1 MKEAKLIAGD
11 SVPSGFE
18 IIINNQDS
26 EAGKIWNLWWN
37 VKLSDD
43 PDSWDE
49 EIKAINKMQEDL
61 IELTRYQRLIRA
73 QMAEFC
79 RYHPSFPK
87 SIEILC
93 EEIGAGKFSKP
104 VKMGCEG
111 RGLLES
117 LGYHDEESIN
127 EQVKAVLREYR
138 ASLGKWLSKGVP
150 DCQIDSKVFSF
161 LGEWT
166 EGKLPLV
173 EKICDAVDPEELNIS
188 SQMKHSENICNDA
201 QGMSGMRPFNCFD
214 CLPKDVVV
222 PGCKCSYA
230 MVIDAAL
237 LSIGESGKDKFKRH
251 SEEHILAYCT
261 AINSWL
267 NDELPIDAGKQIH
280 ALLGEKNSAKEWLAA
295 CLLKTLKDNQRWHDG
310 HELIDDFP
318 EAVSWFKN

>member
-1 MKEAKLIAGD
+1 MAGEF
-11 SVPSGFE
+11 VPSGFE
-18 IIINNQDS
+18 IIINSQDS

-37 VKLSDD
+37 VKLTDD
-43 PDSWDE
+43 PESWDN
-49 EIKAINKMQEDL
+49 EIQFINKMQE
-61 IELTRYQRLIRA
+61 ELGEFTKDQRLIRA

-79 RYHPSFPK
+79 RYHPSFPR

-93 EEIGAGKFSKP
+93 EEIGTGKFSMP

-117 LGYHDEESIN
+117 LGYHHEESIN
-127 EQVKAVLREYR
+127 EQVKAVLREYH
-138 ASLGKWLSKGVP
+138 ASLEKWLSKGVP
-150 DCQIDSKVFSF
+150 DGQIDSKVFGF
-161 LGEWT
+161 LGELT

-173 EKICDAVDPEELNIS
+173 EKIRDAVDPEELNIS
-188 SQMKHSENICNDA
+188 SLMKLSENICNDA
-201 QGMSGMRPFNCFD
+201 QSMSGTRPFNCFG
-214 CLPKDVVV
+214 CLPKDVIV

-267 NDELPIDAGKQIH
+267 NDEPLIDAGKQIH
-280 ALLGEKNSAKEWLAA
+280 ASLGEKDSAKEWLAA
-295 CLLKTLKDNQRWHDG
+295 CLLKTLKDNQRWHGG

-318 EAVSWFKN
+318 GAVSWLKN